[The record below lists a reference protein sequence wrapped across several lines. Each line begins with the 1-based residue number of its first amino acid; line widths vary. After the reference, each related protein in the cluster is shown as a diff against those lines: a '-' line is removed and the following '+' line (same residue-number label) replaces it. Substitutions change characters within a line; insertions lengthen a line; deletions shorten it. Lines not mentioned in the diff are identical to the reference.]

1 MSTIGDGIKKGE
13 FKPALDTLLE
23 INNKPSLDLYWLLYG
38 EKQTTRQK
46 NNAEGKFN
54 IKETDMIEN
63 FDKLNLDDQDEI
75 IEFFK

>member
-1 MSTIGDGIKKGE
+1 M
-13 FKPALDTLLE
+13 
-23 INNKPSLDLYWLLYG
+23 LYG

-75 IEFFK
+75 IEFLNESKPLHIDRNKVFD

>member
-1 MSTIGDGIKKGE
+1 M
-13 FKPALDTLLE
+13 
-23 INNKPSLDLYWLLYG
+23 LYG